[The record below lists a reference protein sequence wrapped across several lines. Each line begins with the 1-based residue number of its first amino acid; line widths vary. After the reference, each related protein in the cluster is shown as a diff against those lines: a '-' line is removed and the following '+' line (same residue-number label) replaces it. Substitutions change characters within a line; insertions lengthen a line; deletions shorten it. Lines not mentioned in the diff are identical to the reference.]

1 MEHIFHYTE
10 IDSTN
15 NKAKQLGD
23 EGAPHGTLVTAD
35 RQTAGRGRRGR
46 SWISSEEDN
55 IYMTFLLR
63 PQFAPDKAPMLTLV
77 MAYSVVQ
84 AIQKLTGLE
93 TQIKWPN
100 DIVWNGR
107 KMVGILTEMSLSG
120 SGIRHVVVGVGVNVN
135 TKAFPEEVEKTAVSV
150 RQATGKIWE
159 KRELI
164 AAIVEKFEEN
174 YRVFEQTEDLSEIQE
189 VYNARLVNRGREVCI
204 LSEKESY
211 RALAKGI
218 NSKGE
223 LIVQH
228 EDGREE
234 AIYAGEV
241 SVRGVYGYV

>member
-55 IYMTFLLR
+55 IYMSLLLR

-84 AIQKLTGLE
+84 AIQKLTGLK

-135 TKAFPEEVEKTAVSV
+135 TKDFPEEVERTAVSV
-150 RQATGKIWE
+150 CQATGKIWE

-164 AAIVEKFEEN
+164 AAIVDQFEEN
-174 YRVFEQTEDLSEIQE
+174 YRVFEQTEDLSGIQE
-189 VYNARLVNRGREVCI
+189 AYNARLVNCGREVCI

-211 RALAKGI
+211 RALVK
-218 NSKGE
+218 
-223 LIVQH
+223 
-228 EDGREE
+228 
-234 AIYAGEV
+234 
-241 SVRGVYGYV
+241 